1 MEKFVF
7 LCCGILIL
15 LGACNRNNRNLSI
28 SDEQSFKVSVKGGEE
43 WLHDFP
49 LLLGIKMR
57 NPPQLAIWI
66 EDIHGKYLS
75 TVYVT
80 RKIATQSWIMS
91 GGNRRQEALPHWCYS
106 RGVQYEDG
114 LYLPTKKVP
123 FVDGVSGATPKRNFE
138 MGLKLSDELTKFVV
152 KMEVNHSTDFNV
164 YYPQTA
170 EKDDLNYSGGKYGS
184 GQPALVY
191 AARIDLS
198 SGQKEYELKL
208 IGHSSPDGTD
218 GEIYADV
225 SSLTTALNIV
235 ERIVVY
241 F

>member
-91 GGNRRQEALPHWCYS
+91 GFICLRRKSLLWMGFQVLLPK
-106 RGVQYEDG
+106 EI
-114 LYLPTKKVP
+114 
-123 FVDGVSGATPKRNFE
+123 
-138 MGLKLSDELTKFVV
+138 LKWD
-152 KMEVNHSTDFNV
+152 
-164 YYPQTA
+164 
-170 EKDDLNYSGGKYGS
+170 
-184 GQPALVY
+184 
-191 AARIDLS
+191 
-198 SGQKEYELKL
+198 
-208 IGHSSPDGTD
+208 
-218 GEIYADV
+218 
-225 SSLTTALNIV
+225 
-235 ERIVVY
+235 
-241 F
+241 